1 MAKIETLITF
11 GIYLIFLMGVGVYF
25 YKRTQSSED
34 YIIGGRG
41 LGSWV
46 TALSAQASDMS
57 GWLLMGLPG
66 AVYISGMSQIW
77 VIVGLALGTYLN
89 WKFVAAKLRTQT
101 EETDTMTIP
110 NFLSRKLGDEK
121 GYIRTFSAVVILFFF
136 TIYSAS
142 GLVAAGKLFESILG
156 IDYKLAVL
164 IGGFTIIFYTFMG
177 GYLACCWTDFFQ
189 GALMFFAILVVPAV
203 AYFHGGRIE
212 GIESAMAAKNITL
225 KIFNGGGKAEIL
237 AMISSIAWG
246 LGYFGQPHIL
256 VRFMSVKSVKE
267 LVKARRIAM
276 IWVLISLVGAIAVG
290 ITGIAVF
297 KSVSELGGDSEK
309 VFIYLIAKLF
319 NPWIGGVLLAAIL
332 SAIMSTIDSQL
343 LVSSSTLTEDFYNYI
358 KKDVSE
364 KEKIWTGRICII
376 IISAIAYAIA
386 LNPSAKVLSMVAYA
400 WAGFGGVFGPAVLMT
415 LYSKSLNWKS
425 VFCGMIVGTVTII
438 LWKQFGYGEYLY
450 EIIPAFLLNGAV
462 IYTGE
467 KFFFAKKE
475 MLVSAY
481 KK

>member
-1 MAKIETLITF
+1 MAKIETLVTF

-66 AVYISGMSQIW
+66 AVYLSGMSQIW
-77 VIVGLALGTYLN
+77 IIVGLALGTYLN
-89 WKFVAAKLRTQT
+89 WKFVAAKLRVQT
-101 EETDTMTIP
+101 EETDTMTLP
-110 NFLSRKLGDEK
+110 NFLSRKLGDNK
-121 GYIRTFSAVVILFFF
+121 GYIRIFSAVVILFFF

-156 IDYKLAVL
+156 IDYRTAVI

-189 GALMFFAILVVPAV
+189 GGLMFFAIIVVPAV
-203 AYFHGGRIE
+203 AYFHGGE
-212 GIESAMAAKNITL
+212 MQGIETAMKAKDISL
-225 KIFNGGGKAEIL
+225 RIFNGGGQAEIL
-237 AMISSIAWG
+237 AMISSLAWG

-256 VRFMSVKSVKE
+256 VRFISVKSVKE
-267 LVKARRIAM
+267 LVKARHIAM
-276 IWVLISLVGAIAVG
+276 IWVIISLVGAIAVG

-297 KSVSELGGDSEK
+297 PSVSDLGGDAEK
-309 VFIYLIAKLF
+309 VFIYLISKLF
-319 NPWIGGVLLAAIL
+319 NPWFGGVLLAAIL

-343 LVSSSTLTEDFYNYI
+343 LVSSSTLTEDFYRYI
-358 KKDVSE
+358 KKDATE

-376 IISAIAYAIA
+376 IIAAIAYVLAM
-386 LNPSAKVLSMVAYA
+386 NPNAKVLSMVAYA
-400 WAGFGGVFGPAVLMT
+400 WAGFGGVFGPAVLIT
-415 LYSKSLNWKS
+415 LYFKNMNWKS
-425 VFCGMIVGTVTII
+425 VFVGMITGTITII
-438 LWKQFGYGEYLY
+438 LWKYLGYGDYLY
-450 EIIPAFLLNGAV
+450 EIIPAFIFNGAV
-462 IYTGE
+462 TFSAE
-467 KFFFAKKE
+467 KIFFTAKKSS
-475 MLVSAY
+475 LVNN
-481 KK
+481 

>member
-1 MAKIETLITF
+1 MAKIETLVTF

-66 AVYISGMSQIW
+66 AVYLSGMSQIW
-77 VIVGLALGTYLN
+77 IIVGLALGTYLN
-89 WKFVAAKLRTQT
+89 WKFVAAKLRVQT
-101 EETDTMTIP
+101 EETDTMTLP
-110 NFLSRKLGDEK
+110 NFLSRKLGDNK
-121 GYIRTFSAVVILFFF
+121 GYIRIFSAVVILFFF

-156 IDYKLAVL
+156 IDYRTAVI

-189 GALMFFAILVVPAV
+189 GGLMFFAIIVVPAV
-203 AYFHGGRIE
+203 AYFHGGE
-212 GIESAMAAKNITL
+212 MQGIETAMKAKDISL
-225 KIFNGGGKAEIL
+225 RIFNGGGQAEIL
-237 AMISSIAWG
+237 AMISSLAWG

-256 VRFMSVKSVKE
+256 VRFISVKSVKE
-267 LVKARRIAM
+267 LVKARHIAM
-276 IWVLISLVGAIAVG
+276 IWVVISLVGAIAVG

-297 KSVSELGGDSEK
+297 PSVSELGGDAEK
-309 VFIYLIAKLF
+309 VFIYLISKLF
-319 NPWIGGVLLAAIL
+319 NPWFGGVLLAAIL

-343 LVSSSTLTEDFYNYI
+343 LVSSSTLTEDFYRYI
-358 KKDVSE
+358 KKDTTE

-376 IISAIAYAIA
+376 IIAAIAYVLAM
-386 LNPSAKVLSMVAYA
+386 NPNAKVLSMVAYA
-400 WAGFGGVFGPAVLMT
+400 WAGFGGVFGPAVLTT
-415 LYSKSLNWKS
+415 LYFKNINWKS
-425 VFCGMIVGTVTII
+425 VFAGMITGTVTII
-438 LWKQFGYGEYLY
+438 LWKYLGYGDYLY
-450 EIIPAFLLNGAV
+450 EIIPAFVFNGAV
-462 IYTGE
+462 TFSAE
-467 KFFFAKKE
+467 KIFFTAKKSS
-475 MLVSAY
+475 LVNN
-481 KK
+481 

>member
-1 MAKIETLITF
+1 MAKMETLVTF

-25 YKRTQSSED
+25 YKKTTSSED

-66 AVYISGMSQIW
+66 AVYLSGMSQIW
-77 VIVGLALGTYLN
+77 VILGLALGTYLN
-89 WKFVAAKLRTQT
+89 WRFVAAKLRVQT

-110 NFLSRKLGDEK
+110 NFLSKKLGDEK
-121 GYIRTFSAVVILFFF
+121 GYIRIFSAMVILFFF

-156 IDYKLAVL
+156 IDYKIAVL

-189 GALMFFAILVVPAV
+189 GGIMFFAIIVVPTV
-203 AYFHGGRIE
+203 AYFHGGGID
-212 GIESAMAAKNITL
+212 GIEIAMQTRNISL
-225 KIFNGGGKAEIL
+225 RIFNGGGTAEIL

-256 VRFMSVKSVKE
+256 IRFMSVKSIKE

-276 IWVLISLVGAIAVG
+276 IWVVISLIGAIAVG

-297 KSVSELGGDSEK
+297 TSVSELNGDSEK
-309 VFIYLIAKLF
+309 IFIYLIAKLF
-319 NPWIGGVLLAAIL
+319 NPWVGGVLLAAIL

-343 LVSSSTLTEDFYNYI
+343 LVSSSTLTEDFYRYI
-358 KKDVSE
+358 KKDASE
-364 KEKIWTGRICII
+364 KEKIWTGRIGII
-376 IISAIAYAIA
+376 IISVVAYTLA

-415 LYSKSLNWKS
+415 LYSRKLHWKS
-425 VFCGMIVGTVTII
+425 VFTGMIAGTITII
-438 LWKQFGYGEYLY
+438 LWKHLGYGEYLY
-450 EIIPAFLLNGAV
+450 EIIPAFIFNGAV
-462 IYTGE
+462 IYIAE
-467 KFFFAKKE
+467 KSFFGITEKN
-475 MLVSAY
+475 LV
-481 KK
+481 KN

>member
-1 MAKIETLITF
+1 MAKIETLVTF

-66 AVYISGMSQIW
+66 AVYLSGMSQIW
-77 VIVGLALGTYLN
+77 IIVGLALGTYLN
-89 WKFVAAKLRTQT
+89 WKFVAAKLRVQT
-101 EETDTMTIP
+101 EETDTMTLP
-110 NFLSRKLGDEK
+110 NFLSRKLGDNK
-121 GYIRTFSAVVILFFF
+121 GYIRIFSAVVILFFF

-156 IDYKLAVL
+156 IDYRTAVI

-189 GALMFFAILVVPAV
+189 GGLMFFAIIVVPAV
-203 AYFHGGRIE
+203 AYFHGGE
-212 GIESAMAAKNITL
+212 MQGIETAMKAKDISL
-225 KIFNGGGKAEIL
+225 RIFNGGGQAEIL
-237 AMISSIAWG
+237 AMISSLAWG

-256 VRFMSVKSVKE
+256 VRFISVKSVKE
-267 LVKARRIAM
+267 LVKARHIAM
-276 IWVLISLVGAIAVG
+276 IWVIISLVGAIAVG

-297 KSVSELGGDSEK
+297 PSVSELGGDAEK
-309 VFIYLIAKLF
+309 VFIYLISKLF
-319 NPWIGGVLLAAIL
+319 NPWFGGVLLAAIL

-343 LVSSSTLTEDFYNYI
+343 LVSSSTLTEDFYRYI
-358 KKDVSE
+358 KKDATE

-376 IISAIAYAIA
+376 IIAAIAYVLAM
-386 LNPSAKVLSMVAYA
+386 NPNAKVLSMVAYA
-400 WAGFGGVFGPAVLMT
+400 WAGFGGVFGPAVLIT
-415 LYSKSLNWKS
+415 LYFKNMNWKS
-425 VFCGMIVGTVTII
+425 VFAGMITGTITII
-438 LWKQFGYGEYLY
+438 LWKYLGYGDYLY
-450 EIIPAFLLNGAV
+450 EIIPAFVFNGAV
-462 IYTGE
+462 TFSAE
-467 KFFFAKKE
+467 KIFFTAKKSS
-475 MLVSAY
+475 LVNN
-481 KK
+481 

>member
-11 GIYLIFLMGVGVYF
+11 GVYLIFLMGVGVYF

-34 YIIGGRG
+34 YVIGGRG

-66 AVYISGMSQIW
+66 AVYLSGMSQIW
-77 VIVGLALGTYLN
+77 VVIGLALGTYLN
-89 WKFVAAKLRTQT
+89 WKFVAARLRVQT
-101 EETDTMTIP
+101 EETDSMTIP
-110 NFLSRKLGDEK
+110 NFLSRKLGDNK
-121 GYIRTFSAVVILFFF
+121 GYIRIFSAVVILFFF

-156 IDYKLAVL
+156 IDYKVAVL

-189 GALMFFAILVVPAV
+189 GGLMFFAIIVVPVA
-203 AYFHGGRIE
+203 AYFNGGGID
-212 GIESAMAAKNITL
+212 GIETAMKAKDISL
-225 KIFNGGGKAEIL
+225 RIFNGGGQGEIL

-256 VRFMSVKSVKE
+256 VRFMSVKSIKE
-267 LVKARRIAM
+267 LVKARHIAM
-276 IWVLISLVGAIAVG
+276 IWVVISLAGAIAVG

-297 KSVSELGGDSEK
+297 QSVNELGGDAEK
-309 VFIYLIAKLF
+309 IFIYLIGKLF
-319 NPWIGGVLLAAIL
+319 NPWVGGVLLAAIL

-343 LVSSSTLTEDFYNYI
+343 LVSSSTLTEDFYKYI
-358 KKDVSE
+358 KKDASE
-364 KEKIWTGRICII
+364 QEKIWTGRICII
-376 IISAIAYAIA
+376 VISAIAYLLAM
-386 LNPSAKVLSMVAYA
+386 NPNAKVLSMVAYA

-415 LYSKSLNWKS
+415 LYSKNLHWKS
-425 VFCGMIVGTVTII
+425 VFTGMIVGTVTII
-438 LWKQFGYGEYLY
+438 LWKNLGYGDYLY
-450 EIIPAFLLNGAV
+450 EIIPAFIFNGGM
-462 IYTGE
+462 IYITE
-467 KFFFAKKE
+467 KVFFGVKK
-475 MLVSAY
+475 SCAINN
-481 KK
+481 

>member
-1 MAKIETLITF
+1 MAKMETLVTF

-25 YKRTQSSED
+25 YKKTTSSED

-66 AVYISGMSQIW
+66 AVYLSGMSQIW

-89 WKFVAAKLRTQT
+89 WRFVAAKLRVQT

-110 NFLSRKLGDEK
+110 NFLSKKLGDEK
-121 GYIRTFSAVVILFFF
+121 GYIRIFSAMVILFFF

-156 IDYKLAVL
+156 IDYKIAVL

-189 GALMFFAILVVPAV
+189 GGIMFFAIIVVPTI
-203 AYFHGGRIE
+203 AYFHGGGID
-212 GIESAMAAKNITL
+212 GIEMAMQTRNISL
-225 KIFNGGGKAEIL
+225 RIFNGGGTAEIL

-256 VRFMSVKSVKE
+256 VRFMSVKSIKE

-276 IWVLISLVGAIAVG
+276 IWVVISLIGAIAVG

-297 KSVSELGGDSEK
+297 TSVNELNGDSEK
-309 VFIYLIAKLF
+309 IFIYLIAKLF
-319 NPWIGGVLLAAIL
+319 NPWVGGVLLAAIL

-343 LVSSSTLTEDFYNYI
+343 LVSSSTLTEDFYRYI
-358 KKDVSE
+358 KKDASE
-364 KEKIWTGRICII
+364 KEKIWTGRIGII
-376 IISAIAYAIA
+376 VISVVAYALA

-415 LYSKSLNWKS
+415 LYSKKLHWKS
-425 VFCGMIVGTVTII
+425 VFTGMIAGTVTII
-438 LWKQFGYGEYLY
+438 LWKHLGYGEYLY
-450 EIIPAFLLNGAV
+450 EIIPAFVFNGAV
-462 IYTGE
+462 IYIAE
-467 KFFFAKKE
+467 KSFFGITEKN
-475 MLVSAY
+475 LV
-481 KK
+481 KN

>member
-1 MAKIETLITF
+1 MAKIETLVTF
-11 GIYLIFLMGVGVYF
+11 GIYLLFLMGVGVYF
-25 YKRTQSSED
+25 YKRTKSSED

-66 AVYISGMSQIW
+66 AVYLSGMSQIW
-77 VIVGLALGTYLN
+77 TIIGLALGTYLN
-89 WKFVAAKLRTQT
+89 WKFVAAKLRVQT

-136 TIYSAS
+136 TVYSAS

-156 IDYKLAVL
+156 IDYRTAVL

-189 GALMFFAILVVPAV
+189 GALMFFAIIVVPAA
-203 AYFHGGRIE
+203 AYFHGGKID
-212 GIESAMAAKNITL
+212 GIQSAMEVRNISL
-225 KIFNGGGKAEIL
+225 RIFNGGGTAEIL
-237 AMISSIAWG
+237 TMISCIAWG

-256 VRFMSVKSVKE
+256 IRFMSVKSVKE
-267 LVKARRIAM
+267 LTKARHIAM
-276 IWVLISLVGAIAVG
+276 IWVVISLIGAVAVG
-290 ITGIAVF
+290 ITGISVF
-297 KSVSELGGDSEK
+297 KSVNELGGDSEK
-309 VFIYLIAKLF
+309 IFIYLISKFF

-343 LVSSSTLTEDFYNYI
+343 LVSSSTLTEDFYRYI
-358 KKDVSE
+358 KKDASE
-364 KEKIWTGRICII
+364 KEKIWTGRAGII
-376 IISAIAYAIA
+376 LISAIAYILA
-386 LNPSAKVLSMVAYA
+386 LNPNAKVLSMVAYA

-415 LYSKSLNWKS
+415 LYCKKLNWKS
-425 VFCGMIVGTVTII
+425 VFSGMIAGTVAII
-438 LWKQFGYGEYLY
+438 LWKYLGYGDYLY
-450 EIIPAFLLNGAV
+450 EIIPAFILNGAV
-462 IYTGE
+462 IYITE
-467 KFFFAKKE
+467 KVFFGVNEKS
-475 MLVSAY
+475 LVRN
-481 KK
+481 